1 MGFYSKHEFA
11 PPAILLGLFL
21 CPWTWGPN
29 WSSAVQPQLQ
39 HLLSY
44 WDFSDLGRRVS
55 SHGHSSAVQLQLY
68 ILIIIYCNRAGLA
81 VLCCKQVPGSPLS
94 FIVQS
99 TWLPFSRLLHVSDDF
114 WSSSCHFCI
123 PVRSRCIS
131 VYRACA
137 CVLSHFSCVQLFV
150 TLWTIVLQAP
160 LSIGFSR
167 LSS

>member
-1 MGFYSKHEFA
+1 MNLSLLPSYWGFSFDLGHGVS
-11 PPAILLGLFL
+11 PPS
-21 CPWTWGPN
+21 
-29 WSSAVQPQLQ
+29 WSSAVQSQLQ

-44 WDFSDLGRRVS
+44 WDLSDLGRGVS
-55 SHGHSSAVQLQLY
+55 SHGCSSAVQLQLY

-94 FIVQS
+94 FIFQS
-99 TWLPFSRLLHVSDDF
+99 AWLPLSRLLHVSNDYR
-114 WSSSCHFCI
+114 SSSCHFCI
-123 PVRSRCIS
+123 PVRRRYIS

-137 CVLSHFSCVQLFV
+137 CVLSHFNCAQLFV